1 MKPEKK
7 AIRNP
12 AGGSSNASDS
22 SVQALKSPAM
32 FNKARSQASASMLL
46 AAKVIQTLKK
56 DDTATDQSEY
66 PGQQDANT
74 SAPELALRHAI
85 SLCDGLVER
94 LISMPQLPSLARNGM
109 QANRQVTN
117 YALSCQDDLGIWHE
131 SGDAIAILNRYP
143 LHQAAARAELPYFVL
158 WALHTVQ
165 PSAYQKLI
173 GEEFGPSTD
182 FAPNSVKAL
191 PEPIPYD
198 EHEPPF
204 EFKHGLVFERSSIHP
219 TELVHTFISGTTGS
233 GKTYG
238 GIKPLLQSFLIYR
251 NAVGKPMSMLVIDPK
266 SELLQLCIDELRQ
279 LNQSDRLFRVGSGQ
293 KINAFSKTCELGVE
307 DRYRILAG
315 MFQTETSGDSSVWQE
330 KGHRLNVDMATID
343 RVFQLLT
350 GFTLWGVVRS
360 LLQGQDHT
368 QSSQWGN
375 IHSVYKHA
383 LISRENVAWLA
394 AVSTVLIELCPGLH
408 GVQSV
413 FTQYLSDSELHN
425 QLFYRVSSAEQM
437 CKVLSAAEVVNV
449 VNTDLFAGNGGN
461 DVSMEDLVD
470 QGRVILCQPTLT
482 HSGDI
487 AGRLVKGRFFAD
499 VLSRRD
505 MKQPVGYVCDEFQRY
520 ITSDR
525 DTGEQSFMDR
535 CRAYRVTCVV
545 ASQSLSAVEHALVL
559 TGERAPRLVVD
570 IIIANSPTRIIY
582 KTLDSSTQRSL
593 RDWLPPAPEG
603 RLHVVDIR
611 PPALL
616 MIGDAYYLCNGAW
629 GMYHYEKRP

>member
-1 MKPEKK
+1 
-7 AIRNP
+7 
-12 AGGSSNASDS
+12 
-22 SVQALKSPAM
+22 
-32 FNKARSQASASMLL
+32 
-46 AAKVIQTLKK
+46 
-56 DDTATDQSEY
+56 
-66 PGQQDANT
+66 
-74 SAPELALRHAI
+74 
-85 SLCDGLVER
+85 
-94 LISMPQLPSLARNGM
+94 
-109 QANRQVTN
+109 
-117 YALSCQDDLGIWHE
+117 
-131 SGDAIAILNRYP
+131 
-143 LHQAAARAELPYFVL
+143 
-158 WALHTVQ
+158 
-165 PSAYQKLI
+165 
-173 GEEFGPSTD
+173 
-182 FAPNSVKAL
+182 
-191 PEPIPYD
+191 
-198 EHEPPF
+198 
-204 EFKHGLVFERSSIHP
+204 
-219 TELVHTFISGTTGS
+219 
-233 GKTYG
+233 
-238 GIKPLLQSFLIYR
+238 
-251 NAVGKPMSMLVIDPK
+251 
-266 SELLQLCIDELRQ
+266 
-279 LNQSDRLFRVGSGQ
+279 
-293 KINAFSKTCELGVE
+293 
-307 DRYRILAG
+307 

-330 KGHRLNVDMATID
+330 KGHRMNIDMAMID
-343 RVFQLLT
+343 RVFQLQT

-360 LLQGQDHT
+360 VLQGQDHT
-368 QSSQWGN
+368 QSSQWEN
-375 IHSVYKHA
+375 IHTVYKHA

-413 FTQYLSDSELHN
+413 FTQYLADSELHN
-425 QLFYRVSSAEQM
+425 QLFYRVSNAEQM

-449 VNTDLFAGNGGN
+449 VNTDLFAGSGGN
-461 DVSMEDLVD
+461 DVNMEDLVD

-499 VLSRRD
+499 VLARRD

-559 TGERAPRLVVD
+559 SGERAPRLVVD

-593 RDWLPPAPEG
+593 REWLPPAPEG

-629 GMYHYEKRP
+629 GMYHYEKRA